1 MLVPSPIALFLSLGS
16 ANAEEPVDTSSGFEE
31 LDTAAEAPEGTY
43 AGGMAGCNTNP
54 GAASALSLMGLVLIR
69 RQASLRLVTGR

>member
-31 LDTAAEAPEGTY
+31 LDSAAEAPEGSY
-43 AGGMAGCNTNP
+43 AGGMAG
-54 GAASALSLMGLVLIR
+54 
-69 RQASLRLVTGR
+69 